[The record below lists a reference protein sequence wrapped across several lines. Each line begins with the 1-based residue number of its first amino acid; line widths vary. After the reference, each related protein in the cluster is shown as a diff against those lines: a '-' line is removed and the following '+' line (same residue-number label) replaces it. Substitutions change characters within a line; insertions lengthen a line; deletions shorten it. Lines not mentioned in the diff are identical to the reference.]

1 MQLSFLSSSP
11 ATLLSTDPTAATK
24 WLGLVPSPDFPSS
37 SASISQSVKWLQ
49 WPHARGCEDLLAKGT
64 HIAPSLG
71 EAPLAPYLSLS
82 YQPMWDPAP
91 GGVEVC
97 GEECLLLFN
106 LWVSSGCKG
115 PADCLV
121 TEGNG
126 GIRKLE
132 IPQFRDPWEGPPT
145 YLPATPTASH
155 LPPSRQIPQL
165 LAQPGRAAAALT
177 SHCRWQLVISQA
189 SPFH

>member
-1 MQLSFLSSSP
+1 MGPQNAELWPQSHPSQLSAGLALSLDSRLAVGELGLITEEACLSFLAAVTWRLCATGQMQVVATALSMQLSFLSSSP

-91 GGVEVC
+91 GGAEVC

-106 LWVSSGCKG
+106 LWVSSGCRVARG
-115 PADCLV
+115 L
-121 TEGNG
+121 
-126 GIRKLE
+126 L
-132 IPQFRDPWEGPPT
+132 
-145 YLPATPTASH
+145 TA
-155 LPPSRQIPQL
+155 
-165 LAQPGRAAAALT
+165 
-177 SHCRWQLVISQA
+177 
-189 SPFH
+189 